1 MYDILYDKQKS
12 DPTQSKYGVPQ
23 GSVLGPILGT
33 IYTMQLAK
41 IISHHKLNFHFYAI
55 DMQLYLSFDAKLSAS
70 LNQSVDKVQQCI
82 MEIKLWIN
90 NNMLKL
96 NDDKTEVLFI
106 ASPHFQKSLER
117 DACLIVDQTS
127 VSQSQSARNI
137 GVNFDDEML
146 LKQHI
151 STVCQ
156 TAFFHLWSI
165 CQIRR
170 YLTEDAC
177 TTLLDSLVS
186 TRIDYCNSHL
196 VNLSACSLE
205 KLQWVL
211 NTAARIVSL
220 QLKRDDIIPVLISL
234 HWLPIEHRIHY
245 KVILSCSAACI
256 I

>member
-1 MYDILYDKQKS
+1 MNDILYDKQKS

-23 GSVLGPILGT
+23 GSVLGPILFT
-33 IYTMQLAK
+33 IYTMPLAK
-41 IISHHKLNFHFYAI
+41 IISHHKLNYHFYAN
-55 DMQLYLSFDAKLSAS
+55 DTQLYLSLNAKLSKS
-70 LNQSVDKVQQCI
+70 LNQSVDKVQQCVK
-82 MEIKLWIN
+82 EIKLWI

-127 VSQSQSARNI
+127 VSRSQSARNI

-156 TAFFHLWSI
+156 TAFFHLRSTG
-165 CQIRR
+165 QIRR

-186 TRIDYCNSHL
+186 TRIDYCNSLL
-196 VNLSACSLE
+196 VNLPACSLQ
-205 KLQWVL
+205 KLQ
-211 NTAARIVSL
+211 
-220 QLKRDDIIPVLISL
+220 
-234 HWLPIEHRIHY
+234 
-245 KVILSCSAACI
+245 
-256 I
+256 